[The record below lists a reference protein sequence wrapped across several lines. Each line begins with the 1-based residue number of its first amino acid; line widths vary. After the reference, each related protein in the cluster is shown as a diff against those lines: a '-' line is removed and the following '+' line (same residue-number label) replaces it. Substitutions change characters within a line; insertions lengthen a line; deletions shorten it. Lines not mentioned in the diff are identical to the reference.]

1 MKATALCADGARIVP
16 DDIPTL
22 CTRRTDLLRN
32 LWRQPAVRHA
42 LIIFVVLRLFLSGW
56 AVLAQLASPVP
67 DEVDAVA
74 RPYLH
79 QPILNDGAAGL
90 LLGPWQRFD
99 ALHYTRIAAAGY
111 THPED
116 SVFPPLYP
124 LLMRILGELF
134 GGTHAAHLAA
144 GIFISNA
151 ALLGLLI
158 LLHQVGSDLLGA
170 EHASRLLVYFA
181 LFPTAFFLF
190 APYTES
196 LFLLLTLASLW
207 LAFRYDR
214 FEWAGV
220 LGLMAA
226 LTRLTGW
233 VLVVP
238 LAYHFWRR
246 HLGRGKWKIE
256 PASWSWRLVRW
267 GTAVL
272 LPGVGL
278 LLFLLYRAW
287 LGLPPLGSVY
297 AEYWYQRTGIPGA
310 DLLRALAGMAGVGNG
325 RTGEFTLWF
334 DFFIT
339 LLLLATT
346 FLAFFR
352 RRWQP
357 GWGLYAAM
365 LLLFMLLPT
374 SEFKPLYSFSRYAL
388 AFFPTFFLLT
398 LAGRSPW
405 ANRLILYASLLLYL
419 YFSAQFFIWGWVA

>member
-1 MKATALCADGARIVP
+1 M
-16 DDIPTL
+16 
-22 CTRRTDLLRN
+22 LRN

-42 LIIFVVLRLFLSGW
+42 VIIFVVLRLFLSGW

-67 DEVDAVA
+67 DEVDEVV
-74 RPYLH
+74 RPYLN
-79 QPILNDGAAGL
+79 QPILNDGVAGL

-99 ALHYTRIAAAGY
+99 TLHYTRIAAEGY
-111 THPED
+111 AYPED

-124 LLMRILGELF
+124 LLMRALGELF
-134 GGTHAAHLAA
+134 GGSHTAHMAA

-158 LLHQVGSDLLGA
+158 LLYTVGSDLLGA
-170 EHASRLLVYFA
+170 DHAPRLLVYFA

-196 LFLLLTLASLW
+196 LFLLLTLASLG
-207 LAFRYDR
+207 LAFQHDR

-220 LGLMAA
+220 LGLLAA

-246 HLGRGKWKIE
+246 HLGQGKWKIE
-256 PASWSWRLVRW
+256 PIGGWHPGLIRKAA
-267 GTAVL
+267 AVF
-272 LPGVGL
+272 LPALGF

-287 LGLPPLGSVY
+287 LGLPPLGNVY
-297 AEYWYQRTGIPGA
+297 AEYWFQRTGFPGA
-310 DLLRALAGMAGVGNG
+310 DLLRALQGMAGLGTG
-325 RTGEFTLWF
+325 RAGEFTLWF

-346 FLAFFR
+346 ILAFFR
-352 RRWQP
+352 WRGQL

-388 AFFPTFFLLT
+388 AFFPTFFLLALWGT
-398 LAGRSPW
+398 NGRIH
-405 ANRLILYASLLLYL
+405 RLILYSSLILYL

>member
-1 MKATALCADGARIVP
+1 MPSG
-16 DDIPTL
+16 
-22 CTRRTDLLRN
+22 RTVLLKN

-42 LIIFVVLRLFLSGW
+42 LILFVVLRLFLSGW
-56 AVLAQLASPVP
+56 AVLTQLVSPVP
-67 DEVDAVA
+67 NTVDEVV

-79 QPILNDGAAGL
+79 QPILNDGVAGL

-124 LLMRILGELF
+124 WLMRALGGLF
-134 GGTHAAHLAA
+134 GGTHAAHLAV
-144 GIFISNA
+144 GILISNA

-158 LLHQVGSDLLGA
+158 LLHNVGSDLLGA
-170 EHASRLLVYFA
+170 EHAARLLVYFA

-196 LFLLLTLASLW
+196 LFLLLTLGSLW
-207 LAFRYDR
+207 LAFRYDQ

-220 LGLMAA
+220 LGLLAA

-238 LAYHFWRR
+238 LAYHFWQR
-246 HLGRGKWKIE
+246 HLGQGKWKIE
-256 PASWSWRLVRW
+256 PVGGWNLRLFGR

-287 LGLPPLGSVY
+287 LGLPPLANVY
-297 AEYWYQRTGIPGA
+297 AEYWFQRTGIPGT
-310 DLLRALAGMAGVGNG
+310 DLLRALAGMVGVGNG

-334 DFFIT
+334 DFFTT

-346 FLAFFR
+346 ILAFFR
-352 RRWQP
+352 WQRQL

-388 AFFPTFFLLT
+388 AFFPTFFLLAQ
-398 LAGRSPW
+398 AGRSPW
-405 ANRLILYASLLLYL
+405 IHRLILYASLLLYL

>member
-1 MKATALCADGARIVP
+1 MLKT
-16 DDIPTL
+16 
-22 CTRRTDLLRN
+22 

-42 LIIFVVLRLFLSGW
+42 LLIFVLLRLFLSGW
-56 AVLAQLASPVP
+56 ALMAQLASPVP
-67 DEVDAVA
+67 DVVDEGV

-99 ALHYTRIAAAGY
+99 ALHYTRIAADGY
-111 THPED
+111 AHPED

-124 LLMRILGELF
+124 WLMRALGGLF

-144 GIFISNA
+144 GILISNA

-158 LLHQVGSDLLGA
+158 LLHNVGSDLLGA
-170 EHASRLLVYFA
+170 EHAARLLVYFA

-196 LFLLLTLASLW
+196 LFLLLTLGSLW
-207 LAFRYDR
+207 LAFRYDQ

-220 LGLMAA
+220 LGLLAA

-238 LAYHFWRR
+238 LAYHFWQR
-246 HLGRGKWKIE
+246 HLGQGKWKID
-256 PASWSWRLVRW
+256 PVGSWDWRLLRQ
-267 GTAVL
+267 AVAL
-272 LPGVGL
+272 FLPGFGL
-278 LLFLLYRAW
+278 ALFLLYRAW
-287 LGLPPLGSVY
+287 AGLPPLGNVY
-297 AEYWYQRTGIPGA
+297 AEYWFQRTGIPGT
-310 DLLRALAGMAGVGNG
+310 DLLRALAGMVGVGPG
-325 RTGEFTLWF
+325 RVGEFTLWF

-346 FLAFFR
+346 AVAFW
-352 RRWQP
+352 RWRHRL
-357 GWGLYAAM
+357 GWGLYAAL
-365 LLLFMLLPT
+365 LLLFMLLPS

-388 AFFPTFFLLT
+388 AFFPTFFLLA
-398 LAGRSPW
+398 LWG
-405 ANRLILYASLLLYL
+405 ANGKIHRLILYPSLILYL

>member
-1 MKATALCADGARIVP
+1 MLK
-16 DDIPTL
+16 
-22 CTRRTDLLRN
+22 N

-42 LIIFVVLRLFLSGW
+42 LLIFVVLRLFLSGW
-56 AVLAQLASPVP
+56 AVLAQLTSPVP
-67 DEVDAVA
+67 DAADEVI
-74 RPYLH
+74 RPYLQ

-111 THPED
+111 AHPED
-116 SVFPPLYP
+116 SAFPPLYP
-124 LLMRILGELF
+124 WLMRTLGGLF
-134 GGTHAAHLAA
+134 GSSHAAHVAA
-144 GIFISNA
+144 GIFISNV

-158 LLHQVGSDLLGA
+158 LLHKVGSDLLGA
-170 EHASRLLVYFA
+170 EHAPRLLVYFA

-207 LAFRYDR
+207 LAFRHDQ
-214 FEWAGV
+214 FAWAGV
-220 LGLMAA
+220 LGLLAA

-238 LAYHFWRR
+238 LAYHFWQRQ
-246 HLGRGKWKIE
+246 LGQGRWKIE
-256 PASWSWRLVRW
+256 PMGSWNLRLI
-267 GTAVL
+267 GQATAVL

-278 LLFLLYRAW
+278 VLFLLYRAW
-287 LGLPPLGSVY
+287 LGLPPLSSVY
-297 AEYWYQRTGIPGA
+297 TEYWFQRTGFPGT
-310 DLLRALAGMAGVGNG
+310 DLLRVLVGMGDG

-346 FLAFFR
+346 AVAFW
-352 RRWQP
+352 RWRHRL

-388 AFFPTFFLLT
+388 AFFPTFFLLA
-398 LAGRSPW
+398 LWG
-405 ANRLILYASLLLYL
+405 ANGKVHRLILYPSLILYL

>member
-1 MKATALCADGARIVP
+1 MLK
-16 DDIPTL
+16 
-22 CTRRTDLLRN
+22 N
-32 LWRQPAVRHA
+32 LWRQTAVRHA

-56 AVLAQLASPVP
+56 AVLALLASPVP
-67 DEVDAVA
+67 DEADEVI

-79 QPILNDGAAGL
+79 QPNLNDGAAGL

-99 ALHYTRIAAAGY
+99 ALHYTRIAADGY
-111 THPED
+111 AHEED

-124 LLMRILGELF
+124 LLMRALGGLF
-134 GGTHAAHLAA
+134 GGSHAAHLAA

-158 LLHQVGSDLLGA
+158 LLHKVGSELLGQ
-170 EHASRLLVYFA
+170 EHATRLLVYFA

-196 LFLLLTLASLW
+196 LFLLLTLAALW
-207 LAFRYDR
+207 LAFRHDQ
-214 FEWAGV
+214 FGWAGV
-220 LGLMAA
+220 FGLLAA

-238 LAYHFWRR
+238 LAYHFWQR
-246 HLGRGKWKIE
+246 HLGQGKWKID
-256 PASWSWRLVRW
+256 PIGGGNVRLT
-267 GTAVL
+267 GKMAAIL

-278 LLFLLYRAW
+278 LLFLGYRAW
-287 LGLPPLGSVY
+287 LGLPPLSHMY
-297 AEYWYQRTGIPGA
+297 AEYWYQRTGFPGT
-310 DLLRALAGMAGVGNG
+310 DLVQALPGLFGQGIG
-325 RTGEFTLWF
+325 RPGEFTLWF
-334 DFFIT
+334 DFFVT

-346 FLAFFR
+346 IAAFFR
-352 RRWQP
+352 WRRQL

-388 AFFPTFFLLT
+388 AFFPTFFLL
-398 LAGRSPW
+398 ASWGR
-405 ANRLILYASLLLYL
+405 NGKIHRLILYSSLLLYL

>member
-1 MKATALCADGARIVP
+1 MLKS
-16 DDIPTL
+16 
-22 CTRRTDLLRN
+22 
-32 LWRQPAVRHA
+32 LWRQTAVRHA
-42 LIIFVVLRLFLSGW
+42 LIIFVVLRLFLSAW
-56 AVLAQLASPVP
+56 AMVAQLASPVP
-67 DEVDAVA
+67 DVADEVV

-79 QPILNDGAAGL
+79 QPILNEGAAGL

-111 THPED
+111 AHPED

-124 LLMRILGELF
+124 WLMRALGGLF
-134 GGTHAAHLAA
+134 GGSHAAHLAA
-144 GIFISNA
+144 GIFISNT

-158 LLHQVGSDLLGA
+158 LLHKVGSDLLGA
-170 EHASRLLVYFA
+170 EHAPRLLVYFA
-181 LFPTAFFLF
+181 LFPTSFFLF

-207 LAFRYDR
+207 LAFKYDK
-214 FEWAGV
+214 FAWAGV
-220 LGLMAA
+220 LGLLAA

-238 LAYHFWRR
+238 LAYHFWHQ
-246 HLGRGKWKIE
+246 HLGQGKWKID
-256 PASWSWRLVRW
+256 PVGSWNLRLI
-267 GTAVL
+267 GQATAVL

-287 LGLPPLGSVY
+287 LGLPPLSNVY
-297 AEYWYQRTGIPGA
+297 AEYWFQRTGIPGT
-310 DLLRALAGMAGVGNG
+310 DLLRALAGMVGVGNG
-325 RTGEFTLWF
+325 RSGEFTLWF

-346 FLAFFR
+346 PLAFFR
-352 RRWQP
+352 WRGQL

-365 LLLFMLLPT
+365 LLLFVLLPS
-374 SEFKPLYSFSRYAL
+374 SEFKPLYSFARYAL
-388 AFFPTFFLLT
+388 AFFPTFFLLA
-398 LAGRSPW
+398 LWG
-405 ANRLILYASLLLYL
+405 ANGKVHRLILYASLILYL